1 MTTTV
6 RDAIRERL
14 DPVIEEIVSREVN
27 ERREGGEEGGISG
40 RERPFESLA
49 PVLLA
54 TMARRREGKEEER
67 AFESLLPI
75 LLATQA
81 RRREGGIEALLPI
94 LLVTQARRSEGKDR
108 GIEALLPILL
118 IRR

>member
-14 DPVIEEIVSREVN
+14 DPVIEEIVSREAN

-49 PVLLA
+49 RVLLA
-54 TMARRREGKEEER
+54 TM
-67 AFESLLPI
+67 
-75 LLATQA
+75 A

-94 LLVTQARRSEGKDR
+94 LLVTQARRREGKER
-108 GIEALLPILL
+108 GIEALLPILMM
-118 IRR
+118 RRREGGMES